1 MGRWLRRLWT
11 LAARKECS
19 GEPADSG
26 TVCLRLCRFVDP
38 NDPSTIYLSQPVDES
53 QRLSYQPVYAANYG
67 KEEKPYEP
75 MGLRP

>member
-1 MGRWLRRLWT
+1 MGGWLGRLWR
-11 LAARKECS
+11 LAAK
-19 GEPADSG
+19 
-26 TVCLRLCRFVDP
+26 RLQQRNRLTALWYACACRFVDP

-67 KEEKPYEP
+67 KDEKPYEP

>member
-1 MGRWLRRLWT
+1 MPSF
-11 LAARKECS
+11 LALL
-19 GEPADSG
+19 PAFPFANYSH
-26 TVCLRLCRFVDP
+26 RFVDP

-67 KEEKPYEP
+67 KEEKYEP

>member
-1 MGRWLRRLWT
+1 MF
-11 LAARKECS
+11 A
-19 GEPADSG
+19 
-26 TVCLRLCRFVDP
+26 CRFVDP

-67 KEEKPYEP
+67 KEEKYEP